1 METKPSGK
9 PKQPAGGWKKRLV
22 FSAIVSAALTF
33 TLCLFGPLDL
43 FFNNYE
49 EIWFHLQDIIGGLFL
64 VAGIFFALTTLVGVL
79 LRGKLHDIYMAL
91 MFGGLLGTYV
101 QASFMNKDYGALNG
115 NAVDWSAY
123 TGYGVVNTLV
133 WAVCILV
140 PLIAMLI
147 WKQKKVRPVFLF
159 LSCALILMQG
169 ASLVVS
175 YLNYPNAD
183 DTTHS
188 ILSTDGIYD
197 LSQKDN
203 TIVFILDT
211 MDESYFQQ
219 FLTEKPE
226 YKDVFT
232 GFTQYTNALAAGA
245 RTQVAMP
252 LILSGIPRIQSGTYT
267 DYISSMWKEQT
278 TFTDFQQAG
287 YDVRLYTENH
297 FITSDAE
304 TVVDNLDYAKSSV
317 EDYAGLTKKMY
328 KLTLYKYVPHF
339 LKARFWMYTGEFDQY
354 KKSNEYV
361 VDDAKLFANYKAN
374 NGFTYT
380 DQEKCFRLYH
390 FMGIHKGSGNYTLTS
405 VGTRKKTATSRQ
417 RQMNGVFLIVKTML
431 EDMKANGVYD
441 NANIL
446 IMADH
451 GEQDLCQYA
460 MCLYKPAGSTGAM
473 KTSAAPISFL
483 DISPTLDA
491 IAGGDYK
498 RIGSGRLLSDVQEGE
513 TRTRSFYLNVGSNA
527 NVITGRYETTGN
539 AADASSLK
547 LVQEYEISDASS
559 QEDYQLDTQLSFAGN
574 VATANVYCTH
584 GFRAATNET
593 THMEGRYA
601 QMVLPIADAPTSGE
615 LQVTLTYSHPY
626 LDTDCTISV
635 NGADYYTGHLEQD
648 GDCDPM
654 QFTVPVSA
662 LKDGK
667 LTLDFTFSG
676 IDESEEDKPT
686 GQRQRSIKARTLTVQ
701 AADPSAE

>member
-1 METKPSGK
+1 MEMTKPS
-9 PKQPAGGWKKRLV
+9 KQPAPNWRQRLGL
-22 FSAIVSAALTF
+22 SAVIAAAFAF

-49 EIWFHLQDIIGGLFL
+49 EMWFHLQDILPGTCL
-64 VAGIFFALTTLVGVL
+64 VAFLAFLLLTALGTL
-79 LRGKLHDIYMAL
+79 LRGKLYAL
-91 MFGGLLGTYV
+91 YTTLLFGGLLGTYV
-101 QASFMNKDYGALNG
+101 QASFMNKDYGTLNG

-133 WAVCILV
+133 WVVCIALPLV
-140 PLIAMLI
+140 ALLI

-175 YLNYPNAD
+175 YINYPNAD
-183 DTTHS
+183 DTSHA

-197 LSQKDN
+197 LSKKDN

-219 FLTEKPE
+219 FLEEKPE

-252 LILSGIPRIQSGTYT
+252 LILSGIARTQPGTYT
-267 DYISSMWKEQT
+267 DYIGTMWKEQVP
-278 TFTDFQQAG
+278 FTDFQKAG

-297 FITSDAE
+297 FITADAE
-304 TVVDNLDYAKSSV
+304 SVVDNLDYATSSV
-317 EDYAGLTKKMY
+317 ENYTGLTKKMY

-405 VGTRKKTATSRQ
+405 AGTRKKTATSRR

-431 EDMKANGVYD
+431 EDMKANGIYD

-451 GEQDLCQYA
+451 GDKGLCQYA
-460 MCLYKPAGSTGAM
+460 MCLYKPAGSTGDL

-483 DISPTLDA
+483 DIAPTLDA
-491 IAGGDYK
+491 IAGGDYQDV
-498 RIGSGRLLSDVQEGE
+498 GSGRLLSDTQEGE
-513 TRTRSFYLNVGSNA
+513 TRTRSFYRNVGSNA
-527 NVITGRYETTGN
+527 NVITGRYETTKQ
-539 AADASSLK
+539 ASDSDALE
-547 LVQEYEISDASS
+547 LVQEYEISDASN
-559 QEDYQLDTQLSFAGN
+559 QEDYQLGTQLSFAGN

-615 LQVTLTYSHPY
+615 LQVTLTYSHPF
-626 LDTDCTISV
+626 LDTDYTISV
-635 NGADYYTGHLEQD
+635 NGTNYYTGHLEE
-648 GDCDPM
+648 GGKCDPM
-654 QFTVPVSA
+654 QFTVPASE

-686 GQRQRSIKARTLTVQ
+686 GHRQRSIKARTLTITQ
-701 AADPSAE
+701 AADQSAE